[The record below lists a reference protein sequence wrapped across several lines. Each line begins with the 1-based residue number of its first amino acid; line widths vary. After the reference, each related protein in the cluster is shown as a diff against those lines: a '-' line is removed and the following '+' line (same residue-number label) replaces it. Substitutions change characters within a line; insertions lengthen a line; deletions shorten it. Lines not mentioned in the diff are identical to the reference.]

1 MRKRLLPP
9 VFLLASII
17 LMVALHFL
25 LPIARVLAFPWTLI
39 GVVLMLGGL
48 GLGLAGARTI
58 RRRGTT
64 IKPFQ
69 VSSSLVR
76 SGVFGFSR
84 NPIYVGMI
92 VLVVGLA
99 LLLGSLSPFAVCIA
113 LALVL
118 HYRFVLM
125 EERMLAE
132 RFGGEWLDYSS
143 RVRRW
148 I

>member
-9 VFLLASII
+9 VFLLACII
-17 LMVALHFL
+17 LMVGLHLL
-25 LPIARVLAFPWTLI
+25 LPIARVVSDPWTRI
-39 GVVLMLGGL
+39 GALLMAAGLAL
-48 GLGLAGARTI
+48 GLVGAMTIKRHRTTI
-58 RRRGTT
+58 R
-64 IKPFQ
+64 PFE
-69 VSSSLVR
+69 VSSALVR
-76 SGVFGFSR
+76 GGVFAFSR
-84 NPIYVGMI
+84 NPIYLGMI

-99 LLLGSLSPFAVCIA
+99 LLLGSLSPFVVCIVFA
-113 LALVL
+113 LLL

-132 RFGGEWLDYSS
+132 RFGGEWLEYST

>member
-17 LMVALHFL
+17 LMVGLHYL
-25 LPIARVLAFPWTLI
+25 LPIARVLSDPWTRI
-39 GVVLMLGGL
+39 GALLMAAGLAL
-48 GLGLAGARTI
+48 GLVGAMTI
-58 RRRGTT
+58 KRHGTT

-69 VSSSLVR
+69 VSSALVR
-76 SGVFGFSR
+76 SGVFAFSR

-92 VLVVGLA
+92 VLLVGLA
-99 LLLGSLSPFAVCIA
+99 VLLGSLAPFAVCVAFA
-113 LALVL
+113 LLL

-132 RFGGEWLDYSS
+132 RFGDEWLEYST